1 MQIEEII
8 KACRAGDRLGQR
20 ALYDQYASKMMGIC
34 MRYCK
39 QREDAEDA
47 LCNGMYRIMSK
58 IDQYTGEGNFEGWM
72 KRIIINECLMHL
84 RKKKV
89 RYDEI
94 EEHLHLA
101 TNDLSVEDEL
111 IYQDVLKLLDYL
123 PPGYRTIFSLYVID
137 GYKHKEI
144 AELLGISINTSKSQ
158 LILAK
163 KRLRDIVK
171 KKYLA

>member
-1 MQIEEII
+1 MGIEEII

-20 ALYDQYASKMMGIC
+20 ALYDRFSSRMMGIC

-47 LCNGMYRIMSK
+47 LCNGMYRVMSK
-58 IDQYTGEGNFEGWM
+58 IDQYAGKGSFEGWM
-72 KRIIINECLMHL
+72 KRIMINECLMHL

-89 RYDEI
+89 KFEEI
-94 EEHLHLA
+94 GDYLHLA
-101 TNDLSVEDEL
+101 SDNHSVEEQMM
-111 IYQDVLKLLDYL
+111 YEEVLRLLDYL
-123 PPGYRTIFSLYVID
+123 PPGYRTVFSLYVID

-144 AELLGISINTSKSQ
+144 AEELGISINTSKSQ

-163 KRLRDIVK
+163 KRLQDIVR